1 MRRHSIQAALLL
13 LAALVMAPAAARAQD
28 ESSSMLGRFHYGF
41 SGGIMQGVG
50 PQGDALRRGP
60 AVSFNVH
67 GESAIGMQLGVEGAF
82 ASSDDFFK
90 TRFLSLGAI
99 ARLSPM
105 PEDYK
110 VYVQLGAGLYNV
122 SYGNKDAGVVSPGNR
137 TRPGGGFGLGFDA
150 IQADHYNVGALI
162 TYNGVVLARTAA
174 RSYITAAITFTLKP
188 SAY

>member
-1 MRRHSIQAALLL
+1 MKRHTLQAAVLL
-13 LAALVMAPAAARAQD
+13 LAALALAPATARAQD
-28 ESSSMLGRFHYGF
+28 ETSSMLGRLNYEF
-41 SGGIMQGVG
+41 SPGVMQGVG
-50 PQGDALRRGP
+50 PQGNALRRGP

-67 GESAIGMQLGVEGAF
+67 GESAIGMQLGVEATY

-90 TRFLSLGAI
+90 TRFLSLGGI

-110 VYVQLGAGLYNV
+110 VYVQLGAALYNV
-122 SYGNKDAGVVSPGNR
+122 SYGNKDPGVVSPGNR

-150 IQADHYNVGALI
+150 VQSDHYNVGALL
-162 TYNGVVLARTAA
+162 TYSGVVLARSAA
-174 RSYITAAITFTLKP
+174 RSYITAAVTFTFKP